1 MQWIRPEDAQ
11 KAVLAARY
19 VDPAGRPTEVYPFN
33 PNGSAGGITS
43 VTTPDGRFT
52 IMMPH
57 PERTQRTVQ
66 MSWAPDTL
74 GEFSPWMRMFRNA
87 RKFVG

>member
-1 MQWIRPEDAQ
+1 MN
-11 KAVLAARY
+11 
-19 VDPAGRPTEVYPFN
+19 RPTSTRSRVPGF
-33 PNGSAGGITS
+33 SQAS
-43 VTTPDGRFT
+43 SLFSLLLFLVFVRCGRFT

-57 PERTQRTVQ
+57 PERTHRTVQ
-66 MSWAPDTL
+66 KSWAPDTL